1 MLYQFKAPET
11 FGIESQSILNFLDA
25 CEKEEVEIH
34 SLELRRWDEKFVA
47 CTFAPFTER
56 SMHRMYSS
64 GKALCSLAFLFAM
77 QDGLI
82 GLDEP
87 LVSVFA
93 DRVPEDLPE
102 HMDQVTMYHVLTM
115 STGHDKDVFS
125 IIKGSDDWVKSF
137 MRIPLTCRPGSTYVY
152 NNGTPHMVSEAVRL
166 RTGKDLKTY
175 LEEKLLS
182 HMGETMDI
190 RLTAQGEPDPS
201 TISITIE
208 AFGKLADFLYHH
220 GSYQGKQLLRPE
232 LADMMGQCHI
242 PTPAD
247 SRVPSE
253 YVEKACNGYG
263 FHTRRNAIGGY
274 KLSGGRSQKSLVLP
288 EFEMTA
294 SIMANEPRE
303 GILMHLFYTHVMFHV
318 YQRPLP
324 ENLEACARL
333 KDRLEHLNL
342 GPKGQ
347 TSSPMEDKV
356 QGRDYRLSCNE
367 DGKKRVRFE
376 FSDGQAAVRMDDRK
390 ILIGKNGEW
399 LENESYFLKKP
410 SDFRLNAIPGSK
422 SNLYT
427 GAWTKEN
434 EFTFYIRS
442 ESRMATDKVCCRFDG
457 DCVEIRVMIDP
468 QKNAGVRI
476 EPVILNGF
484 C

>member
-47 CTFAPFTER
+47 GTFAPFTER

-125 IIKGSDDWVKSF
+125 TIKGSDDWVKAF
-137 MRIPLTCRPGSTYVY
+137 MRIPLTYRPGSTYVY

-190 RLTAQGEPDPS
+190 RLTTQGEPDPS

-220 GSYQGKQLLRPE
+220 GSYQGKQLLRPD

-247 SRVPSE
+247 SRVPAE

-303 GILMHLFYTHVMFHV
+303 GILMHLFYTHVMFQV

-324 ENLEACARL
+324 EKPEVCARL

-342 GPKGQ
+342 GPRGE
-347 TSSPMEDKV
+347 TSSPMEEKV

-376 FSDGQAAVRMDDRK
+376 FSDSQAAVCMDDRK
-390 ILIGKNGEW
+390 IVIGKNGEW
-399 LENESYFLKKP
+399 LENEPYFLKKP

-422 SNLYT
+422 ANLYT

-476 EPVILNGF
+476 DPVLLNGF